1 VQQKEI
7 EMAQEFPIFYFETEK
22 LMHKANQF
30 ADVYAVAFDDI
41 CAGKPGAEDAAT
53 KKCNQL
59 RRAIRSALTAAY
71 LEGCAEMAAEIQ
83 KR

>member
-1 VQQKEI
+1 
-7 EMAQEFPIFYFETEK
+7 MAHEFPIYHVETEK

-30 ADVYAVAFDDI
+30 ADVYAVAFDNI

-53 KKCNQL
+53 RNCNKL

-71 LEGCAEMAAEIQ
+71 LEGCAEVAAEFQ
-83 KR
+83 NH

>member
-1 VQQKEI
+1 
-7 EMAQEFPIFYFETEK
+7 MAHEFPIYHAETEK

-30 ADVYAVAFDDI
+30 ADVYAVAFDNI
-41 CAGKPGAEDAAT
+41 CAGKHGAEDAST

-71 LEGCAEMAAEIQ
+71 LEGCAEVAAEF
-83 KR
+83 KNR